1 MCGPFAE
8 LLIYTDKL
16 NEIKKNL
23 SEMAEEFLS
32 KIDIDFSKIEI
43 TPYNSDGILV
53 YTYRKKTD
61 SNDYNNLIGS
71 FTLVGMPSCPYMGIS
86 INTYVNYKHQNKG
99 IASLLHSMKS
109 YICKKVGVKA
119 LIATVNKDNTHEI
132 SSLKKNNWKQVDS
145 IGEVGLWVGNYEGI
159 KATIIE

>member
-8 LLIYTDKL
+8 LLICTDKL
-16 NEIKKNL
+16 NEIKNNL
-23 SEMAEEFLS
+23 SEMAKEFLS
-32 KIDIDFSKIEI
+32 KIDIDFHTVKIH
-43 TPYNSDGILV
+43 PYDSNGVVV
-53 YTYRKKTD
+53 YTYRKKID
-61 SNDYNNLIGS
+61 SNDYNDLIGS
-71 FTLVGMPSCPYMGIS
+71 FTLVGMPSCLYMGIS
-86 INTYVNYKHQNKG
+86 ISTFVNHKYQNKG
-99 IASLLHSMKS
+99 IASLFHSMKS